1 MKVRYPGF
9 KLFWVAMS
17 IICGDILY
25 CLYSFTEIG
34 DRDTAM
40 EIAKLIAAGIGV
52 GLVLHFWYRKLKA
65 MGVSCP
71 EGLKRVAGWNWYL
84 ISVAI
89 TAGMI
94 PVYLL
99 KCNVKELQPNIAPVL
114 VLTGILILVETI
126 PYIVLKIIVSREEP
140 A

>member
-1 MKVRYPGF
+1 MKEKYPGAQ
-9 KLFWVAMS
+9 LYWIAMS
-17 IICGDILY
+17 VIGGDILY
-25 CLYSFTEIG
+25 CLYRFTEVS

-40 EIAKLIAAGIGV
+40 EITKLIAAGV
-52 GLVLHFWYRKLKA
+52 GFGLILHFWYRKLKKI
-65 MGVSCP
+65 GISYP
-71 EGLKRVAGWNWYL
+71 EVLKRIVGWNWYL